1 MLLCFGV
8 SPSLVSLTNI
18 LVSGSGFQVRWGTC
32 LARHI
37 ILSNC
42 VARNQTFTKLLVPQ
56 IPFNSLSL
64 SWYIDRIEC
73 NPIFTCYE
81 SILTL
86 GHKSVFTRGRKS
98 NFPAARPGLTRSRLE
113 GQEVWRL
120 LRRLYTSQSIFQARD
135 SGFECRVVTWRIK
148 APALITALTWKPAQE
163 SWRQFHLILHTFC
176 ICICICVYKEAR

>member
-1 MLLCFGV
+1 MQTEIKKTPCFLRYTAQGV
-8 SPSLVSLTNI
+8 LNKKI
-18 LVSGSGFQVRWGTC
+18 GSIQCCVG
-32 LARHI
+32 I
-37 ILSNC
+37 PKILSHHP
-42 VARNQTFTKLLVPQ
+42 LVG
-56 IPFNSLSL
+56 LG
-64 SWYIDRIEC
+64 C

-98 NFPAARPGLTRSRLE
+98 NFPAAGPGLTRSRLE

-163 SWRQFHLILHTFC
+163 SWRQFHLILHTFY
-176 ICICICVYKEAR
+176 ICICIYKGA